1 MPPEF
6 MGQMAMALTS
16 SRRSLIRSAVLIA
29 GGAALLEY
37 LRRQG
42 EPPPAE
48 WVRDSLWGNNLVAYA
63 VWDGNP
69 RAALRMG
76 NRIQYDLMI
85 AGDWF
90 WPTWPPRPQ
99 WQLEGL
105 GYSIAASRAPATVGW
120 APCLGI
126 AGERCSQEPE
136 LFGQINDP
144 DIVAMEVLIDGSWR
158 RFAVTAPGFAVR
170 LDGATGVPD
179 GFRWLATDGRVIRE
193 TTSYSPTRPGPR
205 SWQPRRRR
213 PRATPIPPVS

>member
-1 MPPEF
+1 ME
-6 MGQMAMALTS
+6 QMAMALTS
-16 SRRSLIRSAVLIA
+16 SRRSLLRSAVLIA

-48 WVRDSLWGNNLVAYA
+48 WVRDSLWGDDLVAYA

-69 RAALRMG
+69 RAALKMG

-99 WQLEGL
+99 WQLAGL
-105 GYSIAASRAPATVGW
+105 GYSIAASDAPATVGW

-144 DIVAMEVLIDGSWR
+144 NIVTMEVLIGDSWQR
-158 RFAVTAPGFAVR
+158 YEVAAPGFAVR
-170 LDGATGVPD
+170 LVGAPGVPAR
-179 GFRWLATDGRVIRE
+179 FRWLDAAGRVVHE
-193 TTSYSPTRPGPR
+193 TTSYSLTKPGPR
-205 SWQPRRRR
+205 HRRRQR
-213 PRATPIPPVS
+213 RLRQNATPNPSAGDQE